1 MFTIVK
7 TSDKIK
13 ELDLFKLPAQ
23 ALPVLFELCPGSD
36 HYRTISKK
44 DIRPPVLISGTFRGT
59 EPERSGLYVMLE
71 VITIEPRAIL
81 SALAAECAVLEFKM

>member
-13 ELDLFKLPAQ
+13 ELDLFQLPAQ
-23 ALPVLFELCPGSD
+23 TLPERLKLRPGSD
-36 HYRTISKK
+36 QHGTICKQ
-44 DIRPPVLISGTFRGT
+44 DISTPMRFTATIGRT
-59 EPERSGLYVMLE
+59 EPERSCLYVMLK
-71 VITIEPRAIL
+71 VITVKPGTIL